1 MLFALFTVKSS
12 FPWDLA
18 QMAVLAD
25 HSRDRSSRFVYLT
38 KMLYKGINFRL
49 LEVNMVLD
57 QRKIRPQAFL
67 AVLL

>member
-38 KMLYKGINFRL
+38 KMLYKGINFSL

-57 QRKIRPQAFL
+57 QRKIRP
-67 AVLL
+67 